1 MLPMHLLLL
10 TRKSTRRKVVRTGAK
25 LVYAAPLIAGTM
37 DVSWPTP
44 VAEPSPAIRE
54 HGTVS
59 RRRPNPESYW
69 CASLGRCFA
78 RLGGGT
84 VCAHENMYDRVAP
97 CDLATPFAD
106 GLVCVTSSCCAAPIC
121 LKSCAA

>member
-1 MLPMHLLLL
+1 MHLLLL

-25 LVYAAPLIAGTM
+25 LAYAAPLIAGTM

-59 RRRPNPESYW
+59 RRRPNPEPYW

-106 GLVCVTSSCCAAPIC
+106 GLVCVTSSCCAALIC
-121 LKSCAA
+121 LMSCAA